1 MKGANELNS
10 TEKKKVRVK
19 RTVCVVTATAMLCL
33 AQPVWGEA
41 SVPSSGVTVFEQ
53 VASINSDENSGEV
66 SVTDNEIPKGA
77 KISSKQAE
85 EIVKKAFPELKNVK
99 ISNVQFLENDGLR
112 SSVLA
117 WDLQMS
123 MTRGNTTAGFNAQV
137 NAVTGEL
144 INVYLPNRMQNL
156 DSDKAV
162 LTREAAKAKAIQW
175 ISSHVSDMKAN
186 ELKENEA
193 YLGMQTALFS
203 PPRYDF
209 YFQTSVNGIESDA
222 NSISMTVDGY
232 GNIVSYS
239 RNQIS
244 EEFPSSTP
252 KWDEA
257 AIRKVFEEQ
266 FKVTLAYV
274 PDRLY
279 NNEKGNYFLGY
290 IPNEQSGQSLDAN
303 TGKFLSF
310 SGEDSEIVSVENG
323 AIPPSLESF
332 KPNASSAASGEG
344 AAKLVESQ
352 IKLPSGLKTESKMLG
367 TRWNNSAIKTWN
379 IRWGEPNPTGGGEMV
394 SAEVDAK
401 TGQIYSFNRYRFD
414 RSVVAEVKNSISQQA
429 AQTLAIET
437 VSKLVPNAAEEWK
450 LTSVGKLGKNDQ
462 PLQYQ
467 FTFQRYIGDI
477 LVMGDTLSLM
487 MEGDGQILNY
497 SVNSDA
503 VPSKLPSDL
512 KPVVSAEQ
520 AKSKYLQEIDL
531 KLKYGYYG
539 NYYGSYYGGYVSTS
553 SGGDIKPEIKLIYYP
568 THKKGALGSIS
579 VPLDAKSGAWRDIIP
594 EMGNKDIP
602 AVIDTAGHP
611 AEAAL
616 KELVKYQ
623 VLVPDKDGKVYPD
636 RQITLGEWY
645 QFVAASVNPSYEQI
659 YGRSTMD
666 PYAGLQPDHPYYQ
679 AVQTLVAQN
688 WIPYDP
694 DRPLQLDRKLTRDEL
709 ASSLTRILNY
719 EKLSKAFILPTDV
732 QGVSDAENITNKGA
746 ALIALK
752 LGLIPAVDGKFL
764 PEREVTRAE
773 AAEVLVRMSKL
784 AGRSDSFLS
793 SYFF

>member
-1 MKGANELNS
+1 MLKKGATELNS

-19 RTVCVVTATAMLCL
+19 RTVCAVTATAMLCL
-33 AQPVWGEA
+33 AQPVWGA
-41 SVPSSGVTVFEQ
+41 SVPGSGVTVFEQ
-53 VASINSDENSGEV
+53 VAAVNSDENEV

-112 SSVLA
+112 STVLA

-144 INVYLPNRMQNL
+144 VNVYIPNRMQNL
-156 DSDKAV
+156 DSDKTV
-162 LTREAAKAKAIQW
+162 LTREAAKEKAIQW
-175 ISSHVSDMKAN
+175 ISSHVSDVKVN
-186 ELKENEA
+186 DLKENEA

-209 YFQTSVNGIESDA
+209 YFQTSVNGIESDV

-232 GNIVSYS
+232 GNIINYS

-244 EEFPSSTP
+244 EDFPSSTP

-290 IPNEQSGQSLDAN
+290 IPNEQSGLSLDAN

-310 SGEDSEIVSVENG
+310 SGEESEFVTVENG

-332 KPNASSAASGEG
+332 KPNAGSTANGEG
-344 AAKLVESQ
+344 AARLVESQ
-352 IKLPSGLKTESKMLG
+352 IKLPAGLKTESKMLG
-367 TRWNNSAIKTWN
+367 ARWNNSAIKTWN
-379 IRWGEPNPTGGGEMV
+379 IRWGEPNPMGGGEMV

-414 RSVVAEVKNSISQQA
+414 RSVAAEVKNPISQQA
-429 AQTLAIET
+429 AQELAFET
-437 VSKLVPNAAEEWK
+437 VSKLVPNAAIEWK
-450 LTSVGKLGKNDQ
+450 LTSVEKLGKKDQ

-477 LVMGDTLSLM
+477 LVMGDTLSLT
-487 MEGDGQILNY
+487 MEGNGQILNF

-503 VPSKLPSDL
+503 VASKLPSDV

-520 AKSKYLQEIDL
+520 ARSKYLQEIDL

-539 NYYGSYYGGYVSTS
+539 NYYGSYYGGYVSTTS

-568 THKKGALGSIS
+568 THTKGAFSGIS
-579 VPLDAKSGAWRDIIP
+579 VPLDAKSGVWRDIIP
-594 EMGNKDIP
+594 EMRNKDIP
-602 AVIDTAGHP
+602 ALTDTAGHP

-623 VLVPDKDGKVYPD
+623 VLIPDKDGKVYPD

-659 YGRSTMD
+659 YGRTTMD

-679 AVQTLVAQN
+679 AVQVLIAQN

-694 DRPLQLDRKLTRDEL
+694 DSPLQLDRKLTRDEL

-732 QGVSDAENITNKGA
+732 QGVSDAENIKNKGA

-752 LGLIPAVDGKFL
+752 LGLISSVDGKFI

-773 AAEVLVRMSKL
+773 AAEVLIRMSKL

-793 SYFF
+793 SYFY